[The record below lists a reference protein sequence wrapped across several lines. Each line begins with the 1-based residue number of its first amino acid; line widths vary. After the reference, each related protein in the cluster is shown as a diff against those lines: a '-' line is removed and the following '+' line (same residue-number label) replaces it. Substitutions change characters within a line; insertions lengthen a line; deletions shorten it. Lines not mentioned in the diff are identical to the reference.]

1 MNRRDFLN
9 FLGKSIA
16 VGAAAPLLSQSKVIQ
31 YINSLNIKG
40 IEPSNQDDVILADG
54 LKYQVLISWKDK
66 INKNERFGFNN
77 DYIAFLYGKNINE
90 GYLWVNHEYIHPLFF
105 SAKSNEE
112 KTIDDIK
119 EEMRNVGGSFFRVY
133 KKLNTWKIDLSN
145 KFNQRVD
152 ALDEINFDNN
162 ITIEGSS
169 TAIGTL
175 ANCSGGITPWR
186 TILTCEENYD
196 MFYGERNLSNRE
208 IYKTSYDVGWTK
220 YFPFPPEHYG
230 WVVEIDP
237 FSGKKRKLVSLGRCA
252 HECATVKLLNNKRVV
267 VYTGDDMENGCLYK
281 FISESEED
289 LKSGKL
295 YVASME
301 KKKWIEI
308 CYDKHEVL
316 RKTFQNQTEVLT
328 YLRESAKL
336 IGGTE
341 LDRPEDIEIDPLN
354 NHVIIALTNNYS
366 KQDMHGSLLKI
377 IEKDNKHDSLDFEFE
392 TLKSGGVSTGF
403 SCPDNLLFDKVGNL
417 WFTSDISGSKMN
429 KSPEYLPFK
438 NNGLFVL
445 IRNGM
450 QAGEIIQVAS
460 APIDAEFTGPCFSP
474 DGKTLFLSVQH
485 PGERSSSINN
495 LTSHWPNKKGVP
507 KSSVITIEGELIDK
521 LTNKTSS
528 F

>member
-16 VGAAAPLLSQSKVIQ
+16 VGAFEPLLAHVKSIEH
-31 YINSLNIKG
+31 INYSNIKG
-40 IEPSNQDDVILADG
+40 IKPSNQDEVILADG
-54 LKYQVLISWKDK
+54 LKYQILISWKDK
-66 INKNERFGFNN
+66 INKKERFGFNN
-77 DYIAFLYGKNINE
+77 DYIAFLPAEKVNE

-105 SAKSNEE
+105 SAKPNEE
-112 KTIDDIK
+112 KTIEDVK
-119 EEMRNVGGSFFRVY
+119 EEMRNVGGSFIKVY
-133 KKLNTWKIDLSN
+133 KTFKKWKVDLND

-162 ITIEGSS
+162 TIIEGSS

-196 MFYGERNLSNRE
+196 MFYGERNLSNRM
-208 IYKTSYDVGWTK
+208 ISKPSYDVGWTK

-237 FSGKKRKLVSLGRCA
+237 FSGEKRKLVSLGRCA
-252 HECATVKLLNNKRVV
+252 HECATVKILNDKRLV
-267 VYTGDDMENGCLYK
+267 VYTGDDMQNGCLYK
-281 FISESEED
+281 FVSESKGD
-289 LKSGKL
+289 LTNGKL

-308 CYDKHEVL
+308 SYEKHEAL
-316 RKTFQNQTEVLT
+316 RKKFKNQTEVLT
-328 YLRESAKL
+328 YLRESSKL

-341 LDRPEDIEIDPLN
+341 LDRPEDIEIDPFN

-377 IEKDNKHDSLDFEFE
+377 IENDNKHDSLEFEFE

-403 SCPDNLLFDKVGNL
+403 SCPDNLLFDKAGNL

-445 IRNGM
+445 IRSGI
-450 QAGEIIQVAS
+450 QSGEIIQVAS

-485 PGERSSSINN
+485 PGERSPSINH
-495 LTSHWPNKKGVP
+495 LTSTWPNQKGVP

-521 LTNKTSS
+521 LTSM
-528 F
+528 

>member
-16 VGAAAPLLSQSKVIQ
+16 IGAVSPLFSKAKVIE
-31 YINSLNIKG
+31 YISYSNIIG
-40 IEPSNQDDVILADG
+40 IKPSDLDEVVLADG
-54 LKYQVLISWKDK
+54 LNYQVLISWKDK
-66 INKNERFGFNN
+66 INKKERFGFNN
-77 DYIAFLYGKNINE
+77 DYIAFLPGKKSNE

-105 SAKSNEE
+105 SAKPNEE
-112 KTIDDIK
+112 KTIEDVK
-119 EEMRNVGGSFFRVY
+119 EEMRNVGGSFFKVY
-133 KKLNTWKIDLSN
+133 KSFKTWKIDFNN

-152 ALDEINFDNN
+152 ALDEIRFDNN
-162 ITIEGSS
+162 TIIEGSS

-196 MFYGERNLSNRE
+196 MFYGERNLSNRM
-208 IYKTSYDVGWTK
+208 ISKTSYDVGWTK

-252 HECATVKLLNNKRVV
+252 HECATVKTLNDKRLV

-281 FISESEED
+281 FISESQED
-289 LKSGKL
+289 LTNGKL

-308 CYDKHEVL
+308 SYEKHKAL
-316 RKTFQNQTEVLT
+316 RKKFKNQTEVLT
-328 YLRESAKL
+328 YLRESSKL

-341 LDRPEDIEIDPLN
+341 LDRPEDIEIDPFN

-377 IEKDNKHDSLDFEFE
+377 IEKDDKHDSLEFEFE

-445 IRNGM
+445 IRNGI
-450 QAGEIIQVAS
+450 QSGEIIQVAS

-485 PGERSSSINN
+485 PGERSSSINH
-495 LTSHWPNKKGVP
+495 LTSTWPNQKGVP

-521 LTNKTSS
+521 LTSV
-528 F
+528 

>member
-9 FLGKSIA
+9 FLGKTIT
-16 VGAAAPLLSQSKVIQ
+16 VGAATPLLSKAKLIE
-31 YINSLNIKG
+31 YINYSNIKG
-40 IEPSNQDDVILADG
+40 IKPSNKDEVILADG
-54 LKYQVLISWKDK
+54 LNYKILVSWKDK
-66 INKNERFGFNN
+66 INKKDKFGFNN
-77 DYIAFLYGKNINE
+77 DYIAFLPGKTSDE

-112 KTIDDIK
+112 KTIEDIK
-119 EEMRNVGGSFFRVY
+119 EEMRNVGGSFFKVY
-133 KKLNTWKIDLSN
+133 KDIKTWKIDIN
-145 KFNQRVD
+145 DKFNQRVD

-162 ITIEGSS
+162 KIIEGSS
-169 TAIGTL
+169 IAIGTL

-196 MFYGERNLSNRE
+196 MFYGERNLIDRTIS
-208 IYKTSYDVGWTK
+208 KTSYDVGWTK

-252 HECATVKLLNNKRVV
+252 HECATVKILNDKRLV

-281 FISESEED
+281 FISDSKED
-289 LKSGKL
+289 LTDGKL

-301 KKKWIEI
+301 NKKWIEI
-308 CYDKHEVL
+308 SYHKHKVL
-316 RKTFQNQTEVLT
+316 RKKFKNQMEVLT

-341 LDRPEDIEIDPLN
+341 LDRPEDIEIDPFN
-354 NHVIIALTNNYS
+354 NNVIIALTNNYS

-377 IEKDNKHDSLDFEFE
+377 VEKDNKHDSLEFEFA

-403 SCPDNLLFDKVGNL
+403 SCPDNLLFDIAGNL

-445 IRNGM
+445 IRNGI
-450 QAGEIIQVAS
+450 QSGEIIQVAS

-485 PGERSSSINN
+485 PGERSPSINN
-495 LTSHWPNKKGVP
+495 LTSTWPNRKGSP
-507 KSSVITIEGELIDK
+507 KPSVITIEGKLIND
-521 LTNKTSS
+521 LTNI
-528 F
+528 